1 VGSLISGL
9 ANQTIDKISSVTRD
23 GFGDEVKE
31 TVWENVPCRFE
42 ISTTR
47 SVGGNVERLSYTAR
61 AWLYPDYEDIAKEYI
76 ITKDDE
82 DYKIQNIEKY
92 YNLEGELDHIV
103 LVLE

>member
-1 VGSLISGL
+1 MSIVAGMLR
-9 ANQTIDKISSVTRD
+9 QTIDKISSVTRD
-23 GFGDEVKE
+23 AYGDEVKE

-42 ISTTR
+42 IATLRT
-47 SVGGNVERLSYTAR
+47 VGGNIERLSYSAR
-61 AWLYPDYEDIAKEYI
+61 AWLYSDYSSIAKDYI

-82 DYKIQNIEKY
+82 DYKISDIEKH